1 MVVYLLYIFIAS
13 DRLHDALEVVG
24 AEGVEVDLTSPL
36 TSDLT
41 SVLPLNTGRSSLLF
55 VEEGLQGVR
64 EIHLALLR
72 ILMEAKYSLLNQT
85 S

>member
-36 TSDLT
+36 TS
-41 SVLPLNTGRSSLLF
+41 VLPLYTRRSSLLF
-55 VEEGLQGVR
+55 REEGLQGVR